1 MNKTCSFNYNGCAV
15 VVKYRTRTACNE
27 WFDIFIDQYTMTG
40 PNCNPANFPPAMRAQ
55 IHQQVIQTF
64 ILADG
69 CIVQPDLPDIG
80 ECRDNWRVSYGSCW
94 QVQVGPYQPNN
105 QSLWL
110 PCSNEVCCLDR
121 YIICRNAQGVLS
133 ATKTG
138 GIPNACP
145 PESVLPNYFSACG
158 N

>member
-1 MNKTCSFNYNGCAV
+1 VT
-15 VVKYRTRTACNE
+15 YRTREACDV
-27 WFDIFIDQYTMTG
+27 WFDVFIDQYTMTG

-55 IHQQVIQTF
+55 IHQQVILNFLQS
-64 ILADG
+64 G
-69 CIVQPDLPDIG
+69 CIPGQPLPPIG
-80 ECRDNWRVSYGSCW
+80 ECRDNWRVSYGACW
-94 QVQVGPYQPNN
+94 QTQASPYQPIN

-121 YIICRNAQGVLS
+121 YIICRNAQGVLI

-138 GIPNACP
+138 GVPNACP
-145 PESVLPNYFSACG
+145 PESVLPNCFSACG